1 MENQRIPRPGD
12 IYKHFKNKLYQII
25 TVAKHTETGEQ
36 MVVYQALYQDYKTY
50 VRPLTMFISEVDH
63 EKYPEV
69 IQKYRFERWEYQD
82 TKEDNTVIKEVPLSL
97 QEEVSEA
104 SEEALEVNAQL
115 NKSESVNDQNSEE
128 GTVNSVILEFL
139 DATSYTKKL
148 EILTSNRKH
157 LTDRLINDMAASLDC
172 TIDDGTLEDKIRE
185 LINCLQAMIRF
196 EDRRLR

>member
-1 MENQRIPRPGD
+1 MENQRIPRPGE

-115 NKSESVNDQNSEE
+115 NKSESVDDQNSDE

-148 EILTSNRKH
+148 DILTSNRKH

>member
-1 MENQRIPRPGD
+1 MENQRIPRPGE

-82 TKEDNTVIKEVPLSL
+82 TKEDNAVIKEVPSSL
-97 QEEVSEA
+97 QEEASEA
-104 SEEALEVNAQL
+104 SEEALEENAQL
-115 NKSESVNDQNSEE
+115 NESETVKDQNSDE

-148 EILTSNRKH
+148 EILTANRKH